1 MTNQLQRNQQQ
12 YKKMLYKLLRIRMI
26 EEEIARRYPQ
36 GKMRCPIHLSIGQEA
51 VAVMIGEQLRPTDL
65 MVGTHR
71 GHAHYLAKGGDLKRL
86 IAELYGR
93 ITGATQGRGGSM
105 NLSDLQAGFVA
116 STAIVGNTV
125 PIGVG
130 LAFAQQL
137 KKEAAVTCVLLGD
150 AAVEE
155 GVVYESLN
163 FAILRKLPVIFVCEN
178 NLYSV
183 NTPFHLRQPANR
195 KIHEMVQAMGAK
207 TKHLDGN
214 DTLASFS
221 AVGEVMQ
228 DLRQQ
233 GGVWF
238 LEFATYRYKIHC
250 GPEDDVGLDRP
261 KEEFDYWYARDPVF
275 LLQNQLMEANCIKME
290 DVTQWRG
297 EIQDEINQAFDFAEQ
312 SAFPPAEDRFLHKY
326 ADTRATWLEKT
337 LNGLKAEALI
347 D

>member
-1 MTNQLQRNQQQ
+1 MVDKLAQ
-12 YKKMLYKLLRIRMI
+12 YKTIFYKILRIRMI
-26 EEEIARRYPQ
+26 EEEIAKRYPE
-36 GKMRCPIHLSIGQEA
+36 GRMRCPTHLSIGQEA
-51 VAVMIGEQLRPTDL
+51 VAVMVGEHLSSKDL
-65 MVGTHR
+65 MVSTHR

-86 IAELYGR
+86 IAELYGKA
-93 ITGATQGRGGSM
+93 TGATHGRGGSM

-137 KKEAAVTCVLLGD
+137 KKEDAISCVLLGD

-163 FAILRKLPVIFVCEN
+163 FAVLKKLPVIFICEN

-183 NTPFHLRQPANR
+183 NTPIHLRQPTGR
-195 KIHEMVQAMGAK
+195 KIHEMARGIGAK
-207 TKHLDGN
+207 ATHIDGN
-214 DTLASFS
+214 DVVASLD

-238 LEFATYRYKIHC
+238 VEFSTYRYKVHC
-250 GPEDDVGLDRP
+250 GHEDDRGADRP
-261 KEEFDYWYARDPVF
+261 RDEFDFWYARDPVF
-275 LLQNQLMEANCIKME
+275 LLQHYLLETKALSME
-290 DVTQWRG
+290 DITSHRAT
-297 EIQDEINQAFDFAEQ
+297 IQQEINLAFDFAEN
-312 SAFPPAEDRFLHKY
+312 SPFPPAKDRFLYKY
-326 ADTRATWLEKT
+326 ADSDEAWLEMT
-337 LNGLKAEALI
+337 LNGLKEDALI